1 MSLLLYLCVYC
12 DHVLIYNS
20 IGIWGLSINLITYLL
35 AGNFFFFF
43 SPTFI
48 YIGQLFV
55 SLEWKTRKR
64 SRCKTVNISIKR
76 TVLNDIPL

>member
-43 SPTFI
+43 FHLLSSISGNFLYHLNGKLENVQDVRLLI
-48 YIGQLFV
+48 SQL
-55 SLEWKTRKR
+55 
-64 SRCKTVNISIKR
+64 N
-76 TVLNDIPL
+76 VLY